1 MDCCSLHQWIT
12 FCQNSPLGP
21 IPFEWPC
28 VAWLMASL
36 SYASPFAVTGL
47 WSMKGSCV
55 SAPGRRDRDELKG
68 ISVGQMWH
76 KDRGSGCFCLI
87 IFGRAGSLLLCMG
100 SLVAAGGGCSLQRM
114 AFSLQWLPLSRST
127 GSGAQAQ

>member
-1 MDCCSLHQWIT
+1 
-12 FCQNSPLGP
+12 
-21 IPFEWPC
+21 
-28 VAWLMASL
+28 
-36 SYASPFAVTGL
+36 
-47 WSMKGSCV
+47 MKGSCV